1 MIRWIITQSLR
12 FRFLMVAFGGALMFF
27 GITQVPSMPVDVFP
41 EFAPPRVEIQTPC
54 LGLSAAETESLVTVP
69 LEQTLQ
75 GVPGLDE
82 LRSKSVSQ
90 LSSIELIFASGTDLI
105 TARQLVNER
114 LQTIVPTLPTWA
126 APPFILQPLSATS
139 RVMKIGLS
147 SDTLSTIDMSM
158 TAYWKIRARLLRVPG
173 VANVAIWGERIDML
187 TVQVKPD
194 KLKEHGVTL
203 EQVMDVTA
211 DSLDSGLLQYTNS
224 SVVGKGGFIE
234 TPNQRLNVRHVLP
247 IASPDDLGEVVV
259 NNKDGKSL
267 RLADVADVVQDHQP
281 LVGDAVINGGE
292 GLMLIVEKL
301 PWGNTLQVTE
311 GVEAAMAEL
320 APGLPG
326 IQVDTS
332 IFRPATFVEEAVDNL
347 TDSLLLGSL
356 LVVLLLGLFL
366 LNWRAALVSVV
377 TIPVSLMA
385 ALLILHWRGVTIN
398 TMVLAGFVIALGAI
412 VDDAIVDVENIVRRL
427 RLARAMPNP
436 PATKSVVLE
445 AALEVR
451 SAIVYACFIEASA
464 LLPIFFLTG
473 LTGSFFKPLATAYA
487 LAVLVSLMVA
497 LLLTPAMSLILLSR
511 GRLSERPSPLVR
523 VLHRGYE
530 RLLTPV
536 VRRPLPA
543 FIAAG
548 AIAASGIAVY
558 PTLGQS
564 LLPDFKERDFLM
576 HWVTKPGTS
585 LPEETRITVA
595 ASKELQ
601 AIPGVRNFGAHIG
614 QALLADEVVGAEFG
628 ENWISVDQD
637 ADYDATVAKIQSVVD
652 GYPGLRRDVQTY
664 LKERIREVLT
674 GEGEAI
680 VVQLYGQDLKVLEE
694 KADEISKVL
703 GSVDGIV
710 DEHVEL
716 QKDVPQIEVRVDL
729 DKARTY
735 GIKPGDVRR
744 AAATMLAGEEVGDIF
759 RGGKAYDVQVWS
771 VPQSRTNLSDVRN
784 LQLDVPGGGH
794 VAMKD
799 VADVSIAATPSNV
812 QHENGLR
819 RVSIGANVDAA
830 DLGSVVSEAER
841 RLAEIDMPLEY
852 FYEVHGEFQ
861 ERQAAQAS
869 LLGWSALAAATI
881 FVLLFFAF
889 RRLRLAVMAF
899 VALPSALVGG
909 VLMAWLSG
917 GIISLGSLV
926 GFFTVL
932 GIVARNGIMMVSH
945 FQHLERVEGV
955 PFGPALVIQGAK
967 ERLAP
972 VLMTALAAAL
982 AVIPLIV
989 AGNVAG
995 QEIEYPMAF
1004 VILGGLITA
1013 TMLNLILMPVIYLRF
1028 GKSRRE
1034 REAIAAQT
1042 QTAMA

>member
-12 FRFLMVAFGGALMFF
+12 FRFLMVAFGGGLMFF
-27 GITQVPSMPVDVFP
+27 GITQVPNMPVDVFP

-69 LEQTLQ
+69 LEQALQ

-326 IQVDTS
+326 MQVDTS

-436 PATKSVVLE
+436 PETKSVVLE

-703 GSVDGIV
+703 GSVDGII

-830 DLGSVVSEAER
+830 DLGSVVAEAER
-841 RLAEIDMPLEY
+841 RLAEVDMPLEY

-881 FVLLFFAF
+881 FVLLFLAF

>member
-27 GITQVPSMPVDVFP
+27 GITQVPNMPVDVFP
-41 EFAPPRVEIQTPC
+41 EFAPPRVEVQTPC

-69 LEQTLQ
+69 LEQALQ

-90 LSSIELIFASGTDLI
+90 LSSIELIFTSGTDLI

-326 IQVDTS
+326 MQVDTS

-436 PATKSVVLE
+436 PETRSVVLE

-628 ENWISVDQD
+628 ENWISVDKD
-637 ADYDATVAKIQSVVD
+637 ADYDATVARIQSVVD

-694 KADEISKVL
+694 KADEISTVL

-729 DKARTY
+729 EKARTY

-771 VPQSRTNLSDVRN
+771 VPQSRTNLSDVQN
-784 LQLDVPGGGH
+784 LQLDIPGGGH

-799 VADVSIAATPSNV
+799 VADVSVAATPSNV

-819 RVSIGANVDAA
+819 RVSIGANVDTA
-830 DLGSVVSEAER
+830 DLGAVVAEAER

-861 ERQAAQAS
+861 ERQSAQAS

-1034 REAIAAQT
+1034 REAIAAQA
-1042 QTAMA
+1042 QTATA

>member
-27 GITQVPSMPVDVFP
+27 GITQVPNMPVDVFP

-69 LEQTLQ
+69 LEQALQ

-90 LSSIELIFASGTDLI
+90 LSSIELIFTSGTDLI

-326 IQVDTS
+326 MQVDTS

-385 ALLILHWRGVTIN
+385 AILILHWRGATIN

-427 RLARAMPNP
+427 RLAKAMPNP
-436 PATKSVVLE
+436 PETRSVVLE

-464 LLPIFFLTG
+464 LLPIFFLDRAHRVVLQAARHGIRPCCARLPDGGAAPDTG
-473 LTGSFFKPLATAYA
+473 DVPHPAVPRSAERAPL
-487 LAVLVSLMVA
+487 
-497 LLLTPAMSLILLSR
+497 
-511 GRLSERPSPLVR
+511 PLVR

-771 VPQSRTNLSDVRN
+771 VPQSRTNLSDVQN
-784 LQLDVPGGGH
+784 LQLDIPGGGH
-794 VAMKD
+794 VAMKE

-819 RVSIGANVDAA
+819 RVSIGANVDTA
-830 DLGSVVSEAER
+830 DLGAVVAEAER

-972 VLMTALAAAL
+972 ILMTALAAAL

-989 AGNVAG
+989 AGNIAG

-1042 QTAMA
+1042 QTATA

>member
-27 GITQVPSMPVDVFP
+27 GIAQVPNMPVDVFP

-69 LEQTLQ
+69 LEQALQ

-90 LSSIELIFASGTDLI
+90 LSSIELIFTSGTDLI

-326 IQVDTS
+326 MQVDTS

-436 PATKSVVLE
+436 PETKSVVLE

-637 ADYDATVAKIQSVVD
+637 ADYDATVDKIQSVVD

-694 KADEISKVL
+694 KADEISTVL

-729 DKARTY
+729 DKARKY

-771 VPQSRTNLSDVRN
+771 VPQSRTNLSDVQN

-799 VADVSIAATPSNV
+799 VADVTIAATPSNV

-819 RVSIGANVDAA
+819 RVSIGANVDTA
-830 DLGSVVSEAER
+830 DLGAVVAEAER

-852 FYEVHGEFQ
+852 FYEVHGEYQ

-1042 QTAMA
+1042 QTATA

>member
-27 GITQVPSMPVDVFP
+27 GITQVPNMPVDVFP

-69 LEQTLQ
+69 LEQALQ

-90 LSSIELIFASGTDLI
+90 LSSIELIFTSGTDLI

-326 IQVDTS
+326 MQVDTS

-347 TDSLLLGSL
+347 TDSLLLGL
-356 LVVLLLGLFL
+356 AARGAAPRPVPAELARRAGQCGHHPGL
-366 LNWRAALVSVV
+366 AHGGDPDPALARSHHQHDG
-377 TIPVSLMA
+377 A
-385 ALLILHWRGVTIN
+385 RGIRHRPGRHRRRRHRRRREHRPPAPSGQGHAQPTRDEV
-398 TMVLAGFVIALGAI
+398 GGARGGARGPQR
-412 VDDAIVDVENIVRRL
+412 DRL
-427 RLARAMPNP
+427 RLLHRGVRPPPDLLPDRAHR
-436 PATKSVVLE
+436 VVLQ
-445 AALEVR
+445 AARHGIRPCCARLPDGGAAPDTGDVPHPAVPR
-451 SAIVYACFIEASA
+451 SAER
-464 LLPIFFLTG
+464 T
-473 LTGSFFKPLATAYA
+473 PL
-487 LAVLVSLMVA
+487 
-497 LLLTPAMSLILLSR
+497 
-511 GRLSERPSPLVR
+511 PLVR

-637 ADYDATVAKIQSVVD
+637 ADYDATVARIQSVVD

-674 GEGEAI
+674 GEGEAV

-716 QKDVPQIEVRVDL
+716 QKDVPQVEVRVDL
-729 DKARTY
+729 EKARKY

-771 VPQSRTNLSDVRN
+771 VPQSRTNLSDVQN

-819 RVSIGANVDAA
+819 RVSIGANVDTA
-830 DLGSVVSEAER
+830 DLGAVVAEAER

-972 VLMTALAAAL
+972 ILMTALAAAL

-1042 QTAMA
+1042 QTATA